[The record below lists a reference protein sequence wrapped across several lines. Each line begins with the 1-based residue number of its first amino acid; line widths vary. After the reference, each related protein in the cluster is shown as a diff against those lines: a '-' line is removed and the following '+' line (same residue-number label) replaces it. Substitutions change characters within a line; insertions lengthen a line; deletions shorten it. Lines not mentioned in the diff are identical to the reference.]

1 MATPTS
7 AGPNTARPTNWWSDA
22 VRISGPTEEGLLSNP
37 MPNRQNQ
44 KDNSC
49 AFLYYSSK
57 KYIFGAIILLVCAS
71 VTGCRYSD
79 SLQADSRS
87 LIGRYTSGSHF
98 YRPTRPW
105 HKNPHTPK
113 DVRAGTGYS
122 LQADNLPESVCS
134 NIFCQRLFY
143 LIHIDFIAGRYEGP
157 VLGTITVRAG
167 NVGLSPC
174 TVSNGLEQV

>member
-57 KYIFGAIILLVCAS
+57 KCIFGAIILLVCAS

-98 YRPTRPW
+98 TVRRG
-105 HKNPHTPK
+105 HGIKNPHTPK

>member
-57 KYIFGAIILLVCAS
+57 KCIFVAIILLVCAS

-105 HKNPHTPK
+105 HKTRTPRRMYGPEPVIAYRQITFLNRSVQTYS
-113 DVRAGTGYS
+113 VRGYS
-122 LQADNLPESVCS
+122 TSS
-134 NIFCQRLFY
+134 I
-143 LIHIDFIAGRYEGP
+143 LI
-157 VLGTITVRAG
+157 
-167 NVGLSPC
+167 S
-174 TVSNGLEQV
+174 